1 VLKHFG
7 VDGEP
12 LDADSLKEFTR
23 IPGIIADSL
32 DPGQHIDLVTMRVRN
47 DGGGRVSF
55 AESHHAFVEA
65 IQLDPGETFFLKCTC
80 PWWTI
85 SWAS

>member
-1 VLKHFG
+1 LKHFG

-32 DPGQHIDLVTMRVRN
+32 DPGQHIDLVTMRVRSE
-47 DGGGRVSF
+47 GRGRVSF

>member
-32 DPGQHIDLVTMRVRN
+32 DPGKHIDFVAMRVRN
-47 DGGGRVSF
+47 
-55 AESHHAFVEA
+55 
-65 IQLDPGETFFLKCTC
+65 
-80 PWWTI
+80 
-85 SWAS
+85 